1 MSTELVIASAQP
13 NGLALHK
20 QATDVAGAVREF
32 AIRRCV
38 TIQGKKYPPVEVW
51 QAVANAFGCVASSTG
66 VDMIEGGIRAVGE
79 VRRISDGKL
88 LATGEGF
95 VGDDEKTW
103 ASRPMFARRAMAQT
117 RSISRACRAAFAFVV
132 PMIDEGLQTTPSE
145 EMESVRD
152 SQPEQPMKRA
162 TAHVATAPVA
172 SGETVFEAVL
182 AAVDEKSGTSQAGKP
197 WKVWFLKFD
206 GDQREPGTFSESMAT
221 TAGVLQG
228 ERCRVTIKPGK
239 KAGTLELVNIEPAP
253 DDITV

>member
-1 MSTELVIASAQP
+1 MSTELVLAQPQP
-13 NGLALHK
+13 NGLMLHK

-66 VDMIEGGIRAVGE
+66 VEMVDGGIRAVGE

-95 VGDDEKTW
+95 VGDDEQTW
-103 ASRPMFARRAMAQT
+103 AKRPMFARRAMAQT
-117 RSISRACRAAFAFVV
+117 RSISRACRAAFAFVI
-132 PMIDEGLQTTPSE
+132 PMIDAGLYTTPAE
-145 EMESVRD
+145 EMEAVQD
-152 SQPEQPMKRA
+152 NEPAPPMKRA
-162 TAHVATAPVA
+162 QVHAEAHAAPA
-172 SGETVFEAVL
+172 GETVFEAVL
-182 AAVDEKSGTSQAGKP
+182 ASISEKSGTSNGKG
-197 WKVWFLKFD
+197 WKAWFLTFD
-206 GDQREPGTFSESMAT
+206 GRAESIGTFSESMAT

-228 ERCRVTIKPGK
+228 ERCRVTTKPGR
-239 KAGTLELVNIEPAP
+239 KAGTIELVNIEPAP